1 MSYHRKNSIQ
11 HGSHYFSSKVFLRL
25 FLSFSAVILIF
36 VVAYS
41 TWYITAY
48 QRRFAETMNRSARQE
63 TDAWATY
70 MDRQL
75 FTAQSLCASCLLYT
89 SRCV

>member
-1 MSYHRKNSIQ
+1 MLNIIFLFFIGSEGREQRILSYHRKNSIQ

-48 QRRFAETMNRSARQE
+48 QRRFAETMKPFR
-63 TDAWATY
+63 
-70 MDRQL
+70 
-75 FTAQSLCASCLLYT
+75 
-89 SRCV
+89 